1 MKRILSIFLSLVL
14 SLGSLS
20 TVFAADETTKQ
31 QQVLEKIKGRI
42 GDTERYENFTADSY
56 NNIYGFSWENE
67 GESLY
72 VTATEDGF
80 ITDYSYYNNMDTED
94 GPKIVDLAEAKTN
107 AKNIVNALNPGFEF
121 TLESSSSSRGGTPSF
136 FIQRT
141 EKGIPVDGDTGY
153 IELEAEGWGLSNFYI
168 TYTPD
173 LGFSDAKSVI
183 SKEEAEKIYM
193 EKLGLKLVYKPVYK
207 DGERQFVLA
216 YDAKENN
223 KYVNAVT
230 GGIFDYQQSLEN
242 YKNEGVSMGAG
253 ATADAAESEALTER
267 EKEEFDKIAG
277 LKSTEELDK
286 ALRAIKILGIDDTYT
301 LESTSLYYDD
311 YNKRYYGTLGYENK
325 DKDKGG
331 ISVTV
336 DPSNG
341 DILIF
346 STYGGEAETTENV
359 ISKEEAAKKA
369 QEVFNALAGERG
381 KEYKLNEASTD
392 KYGSWTDFI
401 RYKDGAECTMD
412 SGYVSF
418 DSSGNLKYFSISYSY
433 GDFPSVS
440 SAITFDEAAK
450 IIFENMPYRVVYM
463 ADYGTKKFVPV
474 YGFERENIALNAVT
488 GEFINKITTVED
500 DLFTYYYKDI
510 DNSYAKDMIITLAQY
525 GVYFEDTNFR
535 PTEAITQKDFVA
547 MLYCAIRGTG
557 APIND
562 DTYEEAYEYLQRRG
576 IIDLSEIVFNMADNP
591 PIRREQAAELIIRML
606 GYEDI
611 AKLDI
616 YAPQFSDV
624 TEDIGYSSL
633 LKGLGIMQGAGDGK
647 FNPKG
652 SITRQDAAVIIYK
665 ALSI

>member
-56 NNIYGFSWENE
+56 NNIYGFSWDNE

-80 ITDYSYYNNMDTED
+80 ITEYSYYNNADTGNE
-94 GPKIVDLAEAKTN
+94 PKIVDLAEAKTN
-107 AKNIVNALNPGFEF
+107 AKNLINALNPGFEF
-121 TLESSSSSRGGTPSF
+121 TLESSSGSRENPSF
-136 FIQRT
+136 FVQRT
-141 EKGIPVDGDTGY
+141 ENGIPVDGDTGY
-153 IELEAEGWGLSNFYI
+153 ISLEAEGWGLSNFYI
-168 TYTPD
+168 NYTPD
-173 LGFSDAKSVI
+173 FTFMDAKSTI
-183 SKEEAEKIYM
+183 SKEEAQNIYM
-193 EKLGLKLVYKPVYK
+193 SELGLKLVYRPVYK
-207 DGERQFVLA
+207 DGEREFVLA
-216 YDAKENN
+216 YDANENN

-242 YKNEGVSMGAG
+242 YKNEGVSMGAS
-253 ATADAAESEALTER
+253 AADAEMSADEALTER

-277 LKSTEELDK
+277 LKSVEELDK

-301 LESTSLYYDD
+301 LERTSLYYYD
-311 YNKRYYGTLGYENK
+311 YNERYYGTHRYEKKNE
-325 DKDKGG
+325 GT
-331 ISVTV
+331 S
-336 DPSNG
+336 S
-341 DILIF
+341 
-346 STYGGEAETTENV
+346 EAAENV
-359 ISKEEAAKKA
+359 ISKEEATKKA
-369 QEVFNALAGERG
+369 QETFKNLAGDRG
-381 KEYKLNEASTD
+381 KEYKLNEVSTD
-392 KYGSWTDFI
+392 KYGSWADFT
-401 RYKDGAECTMD
+401 RYKDSAICTMD

-418 DSSGNLKYFSISYSY
+418 DSNGKLKYFSINYSY

-440 SAITFDEAAK
+440 SAITFEEAEK

-474 YGFERENIALNAVT
+474 YAFERENIALNAVT
-488 GEFINKITTVED
+488 GEFINKITSVED

-606 GYEDI
+606 GYEDL

-624 TEDIGYSSL
+624 TEDIGYSSI
-633 LKGLGIMQGAGDGK
+633 LKGLGIMQGTGDGK

>member
-1 MKRILSIFLSLVL
+1 MKRILSIFLSLIL

-20 TVFAADETTKQ
+20 TVFAADEATKQ
-31 QQVLEKIKGRI
+31 QQVLEKIKDRI
-42 GDTERYENFTADSY
+42 GDTEKYENFTADSY
-56 NNIYGFSWENE
+56 NNIYGFSWDNE
-67 GESLY
+67 DESLH

-80 ITDYSYYNNMDTED
+80 ITEYSYYNNADTGNE
-94 GPKIVDLAEAKTN
+94 PKIVDLAEAKTN
-107 AKNIVNALNPGFEF
+107 AKNLINALNPGFEF
-121 TLESSSSSRGGTPSF
+121 TLESSSGSRENPSF
-136 FIQRT
+136 FVQRT
-141 EKGIPVDGDTGY
+141 ENGIPVDGDTGY
-153 IELEAEGWGLSNFYI
+153 ISLEADGWGLSNFYI
-168 TYTPD
+168 NYTPD
-173 LGFSDAKSVI
+173 FSFMDAKSTI
-183 SKEEAEKIYM
+183 SKEEAQNIYM
-193 EKLGLKLVYKPVYK
+193 SELGLKLVYRPVYK
-207 DGERQFVLA
+207 DGEREFVLA
-216 YDAKENN
+216 YDANENN

-242 YKNEGVSMGAG
+242 YKNEGVSMGAS
-253 ATADAAESEALTER
+253 AADAEMSADEALTER

-277 LKSTEELDK
+277 LKSVEELDK

-311 YNKRYYGTLGYENK
+311 YNERYYGTLGYENK
-325 DKDKGG
+325 NEGG

-341 DILIF
+341 DIVIF
-346 STYGGEAETTENV
+346 NTYGTSSEATENA
-359 ISKEEAAKKA
+359 ISKEEATKKA
-369 QEVFNALAGERG
+369 QEAFKTLAGDRG
-381 KEYKLNEASTD
+381 KEYKLNEVSTD
-392 KYGSWTDFI
+392 KYGYWADFT
-401 RYKDGAECTMD
+401 RYKDSAICTMD

-418 DSSGNLKYFSISYSY
+418 DSNGKLKYFSINYSY

-440 SAITFDEAAK
+440 SAITFEEAAK

-474 YGFERENIALNAVT
+474 YAFERENIALNAVT
-488 GEFINKITTVED
+488 GEFVNKITSVED
-500 DLFTYYYKDI
+500 DLFTSYYKDI

-525 GVYFEDTNFR
+525 GIYFEDTNFR
-535 PTEAITQKDFVA
+535 PTEAITQKDFAA
-547 MLYCAIRGTG
+547 MLYCAMRGTG

-576 IIDLSEIVFNMADNP
+576 IISLSEIVFNMADNP
-591 PIRREQAAELIIRML
+591 PISREQAAELIIRML

-611 AKLDI
+611 ANLDI

-633 LKGLGIMQGAGDGK
+633 LKGLGIMQGTGDGK
-647 FNPKG
+647 FNPKD